1 MCSLTDVKCL
11 SEPSVTSE
19 LYQPKQLMI
28 RSCFWSAEPVF
39 SDTAT
44 AECGNKEK
52 NTLIF
57 HRLCCCDESAEP
69 ERKGVN
75 LLVDIDSVP
84 VLNCGHENH
93 IADTSTGKG
102 LPLKG
107 ASTKLWSERCCSS
120 TLKGAIWGGL
130 GIWLEFLLD
139 PSYMTCFRHFLLRGG
154 VVMDPGPAGEIISL
168 SWIGNTSLSWTSRG
182 RHGKISSLNLKQRKP
197 VHSLVL
203 ISYNVTVDLSMWIS
217 HQIPFAFPFS

>member
-1 MCSLTDVKCL
+1 MFHLIS
-11 SEPSVTSE
+11 P
-19 LYQPKQLMI
+19 P
-28 RSCFWSAEPVF
+28 
-39 SDTAT
+39 TAFT
-44 AECGNKEK
+44 GRHCRLLLKIHQH
-52 NTLIF
+52 IF
-57 HRLCCCDESAEP
+57 
-69 ERKGVN
+69 GIV
-75 LLVDIDSVP
+75 
-84 VLNCGHENH
+84 
-93 IADTSTGKG
+93 DTSTGKG

-107 ASTKLWSERCCSS
+107 ASTKLWSERCCYS

>member
-52 NTLIF
+52 KPWFSTDYVAVTRALSLNAKVLIYWSILTLFLFSTAVMRITSRIQALEKGF
-57 HRLCCCDESAEP
+57 LWRVPRLNFGVSVAAPPHWNEP
-69 ERKGVN
+69 FEAVWAS
-75 LLVDIDSVP
+75 D
-84 VLNCGHENH
+84 LN
-93 IADTSTGKG
+93 
-102 LPLKG
+102 
-107 ASTKLWSERCCSS
+107 SS
-120 TLKGAIWGGL
+120 WT
-130 GIWLEFLLD
+130 